1 MNATTLLRTGRAI
14 ATNQLAG
21 AFPRLYVRLA
31 RQTGRGGG
39 ESSAEETAEYFWRC
53 LIDLSERL
61 GVDLAGLPAFLTG
74 KTILEYGPGSIP
86 GVASLLLAYGAR
98 NVVCV
103 DRFPLLDNSPFLE
116 SVMEH
121 LAQRLGDDQGKALR
135 SLAGRFTARGVPGL
149 LDVRLHPQGLSG
161 LSGECDLAISRAV
174 LEEVNDLGATMHDMA
189 RALRAGGIAMHQV
202 DLRSYG
208 LHRDHPLD
216 FLVAS
221 PRLWMLMY
229 GNKCVP
235 NRLRL
240 ATYRET
246 AAAAGL
252 QEIYFEPGITIAP
265 EEVESIRPRLWST
278 FRSLPADELGCLTFW
293 WGLRKGDAR

>member
-1 MNATTLLRTGRAI
+1 MNATLLLRTGRAI

-21 AFPRLYVRLA
+21 AFPRLYARLA
-31 RQTGRGGG
+31 GQTGRGGG
-39 ESSAEETAEYFWRC
+39 EATPEDTADYFWRC
-53 LIDLSERL
+53 LFELAARL
-61 GVDLAGLPAFLTG
+61 GVDRADLPAFLAG
-74 KTILEYGPGSIP
+74 KTVLEYGPGSIP
-86 GVASLLLAYGAR
+86 GVAALLLAHGAR

-121 LAQRLGDDQGKALR
+121 LAQRLGGDQGRALR
-135 SLAGRFTARGVPGL
+135 SLSGRFTARGVPGL

-189 RALRAGGIAMHQV
+189 TALRAGGIAMHQV

-216 FLVAS
+216 FLAVS
-221 PRLWMLMY
+221 PRLWTLMY

-240 ATYRET
+240 AAYRET

-265 EEVESIRPRLWST
+265 EEVESIRSRLWRS
-278 FRSLPADELGCLTFW
+278 FRSLPAEELGCLTFW
-293 WGLRKGDAR
+293 WGLRKGETR